1 MHVTSVPHQTC
12 IDPCGRPIYP
22 TSSKS
27 PLIHSVQ
34 STVHSTCHYITGLPI
49 LKTNSPSIST
59 CYLCIQKRS
68 THEYRFFPRCQ
79 TAGGRSTFWSGPVC
93 LSIPIRTCHITPR
106 RCLKFVLRVYLPPSF
121 VCAYLQIYMSSL
133 CLAIY
138 APISVCVYAWHCIF
152 ASTYLR
158 FMPVRLLVCASIFLS
173 FSTCICVSACVSVCV
188 CASIGIYVSL

>member
-79 TAGGRSTFWSGPVC
+79 TAGGPEYILVWPCLPEHSYKNMSHYTPTLLKICAACLFASVFCLC
-93 LSIPIRTCHITPR
+93 LSPN
-106 RCLKFVLRVYLPPSF
+106 LYVKFVPSYL
-121 VCAYLQIYMSSL
+121 CANLCMCL
-133 CLAIY
+133 CLALHLCFYVSKIH
-138 APISVCVYAWHCIF
+138 A
-152 ASTYLR
+152 
-158 FMPVRLLVCASIFLS
+158 CASIGLRIYISIFQHVYMR
-173 FSTCICVSACVSVCV
+173 ICLCLSVCV
-188 CASIGIYVSL
+188 CVQALAST